1 MISIL
6 RIFFIES
13 VDAFLYLKR
22 LGVGKMISH
31 PLKLRSRRNSLF
43 IKQLMFLFAAI
54 PFLVSLGSTGCKKQA
69 QARPA
74 VAGAIRVVVLPFS
87 VPENDKDLQWAAMA
101 APALIAK
108 ASRNTPNVTVVPFW
122 EAMPSAIA
130 SAGAARSFND
140 ETATSMANWVGA
152 KWAIMGEIS
161 RTKSSYSVSIDFIP
175 ARSMDVPFR
184 YIKTRNLDSMGT
196 AFQTA
201 IRQWLR
207 YTTSKPAPMVK
218 QKEPGLNKMR
228 SIAEALDREYGW
240 FETANPG
247 NAQDIV
253 DKLSPSDKD
262 WARLLFNPTIYPGLA
277 KTIE

>member
-1 MISIL
+1 MV
-6 RIFFIES
+6 F
-13 VDAFLYLKR
+13 YLIK
-22 LGVGKMISH
+22 LGVGKMIYH
-31 PLKLRSRRNSLF
+31 RLRLRNRRNPLF
-43 IKQLMFLFAAI
+43 MRQIIFLLAAI
-54 PFLVSLGSTGCKKQA
+54 PFLVSLGSTGCKKKA

-74 VAGAIRVVVLPFS
+74 VAGTIRVVVLPFS
-87 VPENDKDLQWAAMA
+87 VPANDKDLQWAAMG

-108 ASRNTPNVTVVPFW
+108 ASRNTPSMIVVPFW

-140 ETATSMANWVGA
+140 ESAAAMANWVGA

-161 RTKSSYSVSIDFIP
+161 RTKSSYSVNVDFIP
-175 ARSMDVPFR
+175 AKSMDVPFR
-184 YIKTRNLDSMGT
+184 YINTRSLDSMGT

-201 IRQWLR
+201 IRQWIR
-207 YTTSKPAPMVK
+207 YASAKSAPRTR

-253 DKLSPSDKD
+253 NKLSPSDKD
-262 WARLLFNPTIYPGLA
+262 WASLLFNPTMYPELA
-277 KTIE
+277 KTSE

>member
-1 MISIL
+1 MIYHQL
-6 RIFFIES
+6 R
-13 VDAFLYLKR
+13 
-22 LGVGKMISH
+22 
-31 PLKLRSRRNSLF
+31 LRSRRNPF
-43 IKQLMFLFAAI
+43 FTRQLMFLLAAI
-54 PFLVSLGSTGCKKQA
+54 PFLVSLGSTGCKKKA

-74 VAGAIRVVVLPFS
+74 VAGTIRVVVLPFS
-87 VPENDKDLQWAAMA
+87 VPANDKDLQWAAMA

-108 ASRNTPNVTVVPFW
+108 ASRNSPNMIVVPFW

-140 ETATSMANWVGA
+140 ESATAMANWVGA

-161 RTKSSYSVSIDFIP
+161 HTKSGYSVSVDFIP
-175 ARSMDVPFR
+175 TKSMDVPFR
-184 YIKTRNLDSMGT
+184 YIKTRSLDSMGT

-207 YTTSKPAPMVK
+207 YSSSKPAPPTR

-247 NAQDIV
+247 NAQDIISN
-253 DKLSPSDKD
+253 LSPSDKD
-262 WARLLFNPTIYPGLA
+262 WAGILFNPTLYPGLA
-277 KTIE
+277 KTSE

>member
-1 MISIL
+1 MIYHWL
-6 RIFFIES
+6 E
-13 VDAFLYLKR
+13 LQ
-22 LGVGKMISH
+22 
-31 PLKLRSRRNSLF
+31 SRRNPMF
-43 IKQLMFLFAAI
+43 IRQLMFLLAAI
-54 PFLVSLGSTGCKKQA
+54 PLLVSLGSTGCKKKA

-74 VAGAIRVVVLPFS
+74 VAGTIRVVVLPFS
-87 VPENDKDLQWAAMA
+87 VPANDKDFQWAAMA

-108 ASRNTPNVTVVPFW
+108 TSRSMPNIIVVPFW

-140 ETATSMANWVGA
+140 ESAAAMANWVGA

-161 RTKSSYSVSIDFIP
+161 RTKSSYSVSVDFIP
-175 ARSMDVPFR
+175 AKSMDVPFR

-201 IRQWLR
+201 LRQWLR
-207 YTTSKPAPMVK
+207 YSSAKPAPATR
-218 QKEPGLNKMR
+218 QKEPGLNRMR
-228 SIAEALDREYGW
+228 SLAEALDREYGW

-253 DKLSPSDKD
+253 NQLSPSDKD
-262 WARLLFNPTIYPGLA
+262 WARILFNPTLYPELA
-277 KTIE
+277 KTTE